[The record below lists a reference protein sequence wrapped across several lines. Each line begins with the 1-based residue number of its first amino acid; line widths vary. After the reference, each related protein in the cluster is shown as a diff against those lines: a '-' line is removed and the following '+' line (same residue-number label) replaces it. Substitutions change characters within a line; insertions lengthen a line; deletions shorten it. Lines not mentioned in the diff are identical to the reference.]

1 MSKVLDISRSKVEKR
16 RDRSASQLKEETLEM
31 KGNLGPAVQGL
42 LQPRL
47 VMSRSVFTAH
57 GVIHISCHLRF
68 RLFNRSSQG
77 EIIETWAV
85 HFERKGNKSTAVGGN
100 HGPSVECHA
109 RSLQS
114 RSEHPFHLPKISTN
128 SPGRRPA
135 RGRNYTPS
143 RNLRSRPI
151 HA

>member
-16 RDRSASQLKEETLEM
+16 RDRSASQVEIVRDVEM
-31 KGNLGPAVQGL
+31 KGDLGPAVQGL

-47 VMSRSVFTAH
+47 TMSRSVFTAH
-57 GVIHISCHLRF
+57 GVIHISCNLRF

-77 EIIETWAV
+77 EMIETWAV

-114 RSEHPFHLPKISTN
+114 RSEHPFHLPKNLNKFT
-128 SPGRRPA
+128 RPQ
-135 RGRNYTPS
+135 TCS
-143 RNLRSRPI
+143 RTQLHPFQKP
-151 HA
+151 